1 MTRPTLRAPA
11 SALLLA
17 LAAALAGG
25 AAPAQADLASYR
37 AAVLAD
43 GPVAYWPLDETS
55 GVAAVDLGSGSH
67 DGVLHGAVTSGVGGA
82 FNSPPNRAARF
93 ATAGTMTATVPAT
106 AKGVE
111 LWVRPSAR
119 VQQTFVRFGDPSH
132 GGWSLGV
139 NGSSAGGPAK
149 RRIVF
154 TTAGQATNSKLTLAT
169 NAWTHV
175 TASWATGNAV
185 RFVLNG
191 GAVTRTVHVG
201 TLPST
206 DGSGTVMVGP
216 GGGASGTSV
225 DEVALLPGTVDA
237 AAHYTATGLPG
248 QLSEAQLA
256 PLTGVRVG
264 DVLTL
269 TPGTWQAGT
278 TVIDTWQRCDSVG
291 ACQALAQ
298 TGTTYTAT
306 ADDAGFTIQVREQA
320 TNATGSVIDFT
331 DSTDPVALPNGT
343 QPADPPVLPP
353 GTDPDVPAPVTDPAP
368 LTDPAGPSPTG
379 TTPAASPSPG
389 TTVPLVTPGAP
400 GSSPTGRLPGPP
412 GARSACAAGGA
423 GAPACAGS
431 GRVRITLPPRSRTLV
446 VRAPR
451 RGLRRVEWKVDRRA
465 RRHHRAGAVTRIRL
479 PRLAAGRHR
488 IALRLRPRRHA
499 HSRKVTLRLR
509 ATC

>member
-1 MTRPTLRAPA
+1 M
-11 SALLLA
+11 
-17 LAAALAGG
+17 
-25 AAPAQADLASYR
+25 
-37 AAVLAD
+37 
-43 GPVAYWPLDETS
+43 
-55 GVAAVDLGSGSH
+55 
-67 DGVLHGAVTSGVGGA
+67 
-82 FNSPPNRAARF
+82 
-93 ATAGTMTATVPAT
+93 
-106 AKGVE
+106 
-111 LWVRPSAR
+111 
-119 VQQTFVRFGDPSH
+119 
-132 GGWSLGV
+132 
-139 NGSSAGGPAK
+139 
-149 RRIVF
+149 
-154 TTAGQATNSKLTLAT
+154 
-169 NAWTHV
+169 
-175 TASWATGNAV
+175 
-185 RFVLNG
+185 
-191 GAVTRTVHVG
+191 
-201 TLPST
+201 
-206 DGSGTVMVGP
+206 
-216 GGGASGTSV
+216 
-225 DEVALLPGTVDA
+225 
-237 AAHYTATGLPG
+237 
-248 QLSEAQLA
+248 
-256 PLTGVRVG
+256 G

-306 ADDAGFTIQVREQA
+306 AADAGFTIQVREQA

-331 DSTDPVALPNGT
+331 DSTDPVALPDGT

-389 TTVPLVTPGAP
+389 TTVPLVTPGRSGLEPHGDDPP
-400 GSSPTGRLPGPP
+400 GHPVRGPP
-412 GARSACAAGGA
+412 APLAGLERPRARGRARADHAAAG
-423 GAPACAGS
+423 
-431 GRVRITLPPRSRTLV
+431 SRTLV